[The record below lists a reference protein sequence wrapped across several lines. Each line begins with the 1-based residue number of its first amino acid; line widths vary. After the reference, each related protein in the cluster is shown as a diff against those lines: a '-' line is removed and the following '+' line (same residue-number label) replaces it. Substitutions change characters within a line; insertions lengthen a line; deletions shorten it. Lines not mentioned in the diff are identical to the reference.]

1 MSAPVAVRLDATRQ
15 IGSGHA
21 MRCVAIA
28 QALAESGH
36 PTRFAVSC
44 GESACFMESLG
55 WQADVIGG
63 DETALGAD
71 DGRTL
76 ARYCSE
82 VGASVV
88 FVDTYAADDEFFE
101 GLAEARGSDLH
112 VGYLDDLYT
121 FGRGSERV
129 PVCRP
134 VDMAVNYSFYAD
146 EAAYGEAYAESPASL
161 LLGPGYA
168 PLCRDFWGAPARR
181 ADPGAVREVLIT
193 TGSTNPAGTLERLSL
208 LALEAFPEAA
218 VRVVVGAKASFD
230 GPRNCLDVLGP
241 QKSLLPLMA
250 HCDVCVSA
258 AGTTLYELCAVGV
271 PTLALAI
278 VENQTQNARAFER
291 SGLGLGYAPGADD
304 GEILEGL
311 VVLRENEGA
320 RARFSTRMQKAV
332 GGDGAKRI
340 ASGLRGLIG

>member
-1 MSAPVAVRLDATRQ
+1 
-15 IGSGHA
+15 

-28 QALAESGH
+28 QALAELGH

-44 GESACFMESLG
+44 GESARFMESLG

-63 DETALGAD
+63 DEAALGAA

-82 VGASVV
+82 VGMSAV
-88 FVDTYAADDEFFE
+88 FVDTYAAGDEFFE
-101 GLAEARGSDLH
+101 GLAEARKDGLLI
-112 VGYLDDLYT
+112 GCLDDLYT
-121 FGRGSERV
+121 FGRGSERA
-129 PVCRP
+129 PVRRP
-134 VDMAVNYSFYAD
+134 VDMTVNYSFYAD
-146 EAAYGEAYAESPASL
+146 GTAYGEAYAGSPASL

-168 PLCRDFWGAPARR
+168 PLRRDFWGAPARR
-181 ADPGAVREVLIT
+181 AAPGAVREVLVT

-218 VRVVVGAKASFD
+218 VRVVVGAKAGFD
-230 GPRNCLDVLGP
+230 GPRGRLDVLGP
-241 QKSLLPLMA
+241 QKSLLPLMER
-250 HCDVCVSA
+250 CDVCVSA

-278 VENQTQNARAFER
+278 VENQARNARAFEE
-291 SGLGLGYAPGADD
+291 SGLGLGCAPGAGD

-311 VVLRENEGA
+311 IALRESEGA
-320 RARFSTRMQKAV
+320 RARFSERMRKAV
-332 GGDGAKRI
+332 RGDGAKRI
-340 ASGLRGLIG
+340 ANGLCGLMG